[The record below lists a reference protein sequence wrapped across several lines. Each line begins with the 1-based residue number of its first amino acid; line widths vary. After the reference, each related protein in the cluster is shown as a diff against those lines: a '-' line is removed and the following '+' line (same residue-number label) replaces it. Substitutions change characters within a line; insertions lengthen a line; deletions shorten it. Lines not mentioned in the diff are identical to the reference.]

1 MDRLQNRFG
10 SAMQIWNNEKQ
21 ETIII
26 TNTNNRIMAKLQV
39 AIDLLTT
46 EEALALAAKVAP
58 YVDIIEL
65 GTPLIKNMGS
75 TVITAMKNA
84 HPDKLVFADLKT
96 ADAGEL
102 EADIAF
108 KAGADLVTVM
118 GAAGNATIIGAVKA
132 AKAHGKGVVVDTIGY
147 PDRVKRAQEVIEL
160 GVEFVELH
168 AGLDE
173 QWTAGYSIQ
182 VLIDEAARAGVP
194 VSIAG
199 GVNIDNIAAV
209 IRAGAQVAVAGAA
222 IYGAEDPAA
231 AAKALREAIDAASV

>member
-1 MDRLQNRFG
+1 
-10 SAMQIWNNEKQ
+10 
-21 ETIII
+21 
-26 TNTNNRIMAKLQV
+26 MAKLQV

-65 GTPLIKNMGS
+65 GTPLIKNMGAA
-75 TVITAMKNA
+75 VITAMKNA
-84 HPDKLVFADLKT
+84 HPNKLVFADMKT

-108 KAGADLVTVM
+108 KAGADLVTIM
-118 GAAGNATIIGAVKA
+118 GAVGDATIIGAVKA

-147 PDRVKRAQEVIEL
+147 PDRVRRAQEVTKL

-173 QWTAGYSIQ
+173 QWAPGYSIQ
-182 VLIDEAARAGVP
+182 VLIDETARVGVP
-194 VSIAG
+194 VSVAG
-199 GVNIDNIAAV
+199 GVNLQNIAAV
-209 IRAGAQVAVAGAA
+209 VKAGATVVVAGAA

-231 AAKALREAIDAASV
+231 AAKALREAMDAA

>member
-1 MDRLQNRFG
+1 
-10 SAMQIWNNEKQ
+10 
-21 ETIII
+21 
-26 TNTNNRIMAKLQV
+26 MAKLQV

-65 GTPLIKNMGS
+65 GTPLIKNMGAA
-75 TVITAMKNA
+75 VITAMKNA
-84 HPDKLVFADLKT
+84 HPDKLVFADMKT

-102 EADIAF
+102 EAEIAF

-118 GAAGNATIIGAVKA
+118 GAVGDATIIGAVKA

-147 PDRVKRAQEVIEL
+147 PDRVRRAQEVTKL

-173 QWTAGYSIQ
+173 QWTPGYSIQ
-182 VLIDEAARAGVP
+182 VLIDETARVGVP
-194 VSIAG
+194 VSVAG
-199 GVNIDNIAAV
+199 GVNLDNVAAV
-209 IRAGAQVAVAGAA
+209 VKAGATVIVAGAA

-231 AAKALREAIDAASV
+231 AAKAMREAIDAAKN

>member
-1 MDRLQNRFG
+1 
-10 SAMQIWNNEKQ
+10 MQTWNNNFK
-21 ETIII
+21 IK
-26 TNTNNRIMAKLQV
+26 NKSNIMVKLQV

-75 TVITAMKNA
+75 AVITAMKQA

-118 GAAGNATIIGAVKA
+118 STVGNATIIGAVKA
-132 AKAHGKGVVVDTIGY
+132 AKAHGKGVVVDTIGN
-147 PDRVKRAQEVIEL
+147 PDRVKRAQEVIAL

-173 QWTAGYSIQ
+173 QWAPGYSIQ
-182 VLIDEAARAGVP
+182 VLIDETARVGIP
-194 VSIAG
+194 VSVAG

-209 IRAGAQVAVAGAA
+209 VKAGAKVVVAGAA
-222 IYGAEDPAA
+222 IYGAKDPAE
-231 AAKALREAIDAASV
+231 AAKALRAAMSL

>member
-1 MDRLQNRFG
+1 
-10 SAMQIWNNEKQ
+10 
-21 ETIII
+21 
-26 TNTNNRIMAKLQV
+26 MAKLQV

-65 GTPLIKNMGS
+65 GTPLIKNMGAA
-75 TVITAMKNA
+75 VITAMKTA
-84 HPDKLVFADLKT
+84 HPDKLVFADMKT

-118 GAAGNATIIGAVKA
+118 GAVGDATIIGAVKA

-147 PDRVKRAQEVIEL
+147 PDRVRRAQEVTKL
-160 GVEFVELH
+160 GVDFVELH

-173 QWTAGYSIQ
+173 QWTPGYSIQ
-182 VLIDEAARAGVP
+182 VLIDETARVGVP
-194 VSIAG
+194 VSVAG
-199 GVNIDNIAAV
+199 GVNLDNVAAV
-209 IRAGAQVAVAGAA
+209 VKAGATVVVAGAA
-222 IYGAEDPAA
+222 IYAAEDPAA
-231 AAKALREAIDAASV
+231 AAKAMREAIEAAGTHI

>member
-1 MDRLQNRFG
+1 
-10 SAMQIWNNEKQ
+10 
-21 ETIII
+21 
-26 TNTNNRIMAKLQV
+26 MAKLQV

-46 EEALALAAKVAP
+46 EDALALAAKVAP

-65 GTPLIKNMGS
+65 GTPLIKNMG
-75 TVITAMKNA
+75 TAVITAMKNA

-96 ADAGEL
+96 ADTGEL
-102 EADIAF
+102 EADMAF

-132 AKAHGKGVVVDTIGY
+132 AKAHNKGVVVDTIGY
-147 PDRVKRAQEVIEL
+147 PDRVTRAKEVFAL
-160 GVEFVELH
+160 GAEFVELH

-173 QWTAGYSIQ
+173 QWTDGYSIQ
-182 VLIDEAARAGVP
+182 VLIDEAEKVGVP

-199 GVNIDNIAAV
+199 GVNLSNIAAV
-209 IRAGAQVAVAGAA
+209 VKAGVVTVVAGAA

-231 AAKALREAIDAASV
+231 AAKALREAMSV